1 MQQVMERRL
10 KRWRFKRVGNI
21 IKRQRC
27 VAGVAAGV
35 VSAISGGPPAS
46 AEAVAGFAAT
56 ARAGR
61 AARQSTGPL
70 FVGGSDSFRRG
81 GSPVGP
87 PLLNGERG
95 ANGGAGGAQPPAAL
109 GRQQTSGLAAAASGQ
124 AAAASGPA
132 DRGSKRCGL
141 GRMGISGRGNAL
153 LSSPRGEGAP
163 AAVEAAARSGRRG
176 GGIGTSLDEMRGTGE
191 ARGATEREAETLG
204 EEALKA
210 VAPPGSVDVPHSL
223 ALCDVS
229 EEELE
234 ATLAPPPPG
243 GGQWRLLK
251 QHLANSSFARAACRW
266 SWPLSIVRRLTL
278 PRRPPPRAR
287 AARGLLLILA
297 RAPHHPGRCAIS
309 QVAGS
314 HLLDESW
321 NLLEQKIQQQQQ
333 LQLAPASL
341 AAADPGAYRTH
352 KGAAAA
358 AATAALSANTGA
370 SPGGGPPRA
379 PGPSPG
385 GRSLK
390 RTQTGVL
397 GGAPVGP
404 GASGR
409 RLTSDGNMAPV
420 LAQQASSGVRLQR
433 SSSDPALAE
442 LRTAQPE

>member
-1 MQQVMERRL
+1 
-10 KRWRFKRVGNI
+10 
-21 IKRQRC
+21 
-27 VAGVAAGV
+27 
-35 VSAISGGPPAS
+35 
-46 AEAVAGFAAT
+46 
-56 ARAGR
+56 
-61 AARQSTGPL
+61 
-70 FVGGSDSFRRG
+70 
-81 GSPVGP
+81 
-87 PLLNGERG
+87 
-95 ANGGAGGAQPPAAL
+95 
-109 GRQQTSGLAAAASGQ
+109 
-124 AAAASGPA
+124 
-132 DRGSKRCGL
+132 
-141 GRMGISGRGNAL
+141 
-153 LSSPRGEGAP
+153 
-163 AAVEAAARSGRRG
+163 
-176 GGIGTSLDEMRGTGE
+176 
-191 ARGATEREAETLG
+191 
-204 EEALKA
+204 
-210 VAPPGSVDVPHSL
+210 
-223 ALCDVS
+223 
-229 EEELE
+229 
-234 ATLAPPPPG
+234 
-243 GGQWRLLK
+243 
-251 QHLANSSFARAACRW
+251 
-266 SWPLSIVRRLTL
+266 
-278 PRRPPPRAR
+278 
-287 AARGLLLILA
+287 
-297 RAPHHPGRCAIS
+297 
-309 QVAGS
+309 VAGS